1 LHGKQANAKE
11 TAAASSLTLIFSRL
25 SFEVENWKDM
35 INSRAPSLANLGS
48 LAKIGP
54 CQDYRGTDKFNRE
67 FFLWQTKNEIVP
79 HVTRRI
85 TAQKR

>member
-1 LHGKQANAKE
+1 
-11 TAAASSLTLIFSRL
+11 
-25 SFEVENWKDM
+25 M